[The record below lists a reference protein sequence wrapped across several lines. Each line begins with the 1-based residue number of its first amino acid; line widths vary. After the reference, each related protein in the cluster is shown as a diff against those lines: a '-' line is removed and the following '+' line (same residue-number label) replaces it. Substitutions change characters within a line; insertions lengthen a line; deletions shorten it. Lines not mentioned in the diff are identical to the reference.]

1 MSVLKNLFS
10 ASKSP
15 KSGATG
21 PETAPVRMNLD
32 ERMEFRREMLF
43 EAVKVTMQAHG
54 ILSASYKFRAVRSD
68 KRGHQYLVIV
78 DLSTDFLH
86 NRQGRPEQLAALGLA
101 IAKNAAARYDL
112 LVMGVYWKVNE
123 QIRGFEASRPGAL
136 RSESESE
143 GNSEAP
149 PSRPLRVRHERTTP
163 EELAAFEEAWQK
175 GRALQ
180 IGDRV
185 YASDLAP
192 LETDSL
198 KGDGQH

>member
-86 NRQGRPEQLAALGLA
+86 NRQGRPEQLAALGA
-101 IAKNAAARYDL
+101 TIAKNAAARYEIM
-112 LVMGVYWKVNE
+112 VRGVYWQVNE
-123 QIRGFEASRPGAL
+123 QIRGFEASRPDAL

-143 GNSEAP
+143 SDNEAP
-149 PSRPLRVRHERTTP
+149 PSRPLRLRHERTTP
-163 EELAAFEEAWQK
+163 EELAAFEAAWQK

-192 LETDSL
+192 LEEGSQKD
-198 KGDGQH
+198 

>member
-1 MSVLKNLFS
+1 MSVLRNLFS

-15 KSGATG
+15 KSGTAG

-43 EAVKVTMQAHG
+43 EAIKVTMQSHG
-54 ILSASYKFRAVRSD
+54 ILSASYKIRVVRSD
-68 KRGHQYLVIV
+68 KRGHQYLVMV

-86 NRQGRPEQLAALGLA
+86 NREGRPEQLLALGEA
-101 IAKNAAARYDL
+101 IAKNAAVRYDL

-123 QIRGFEASRPGAL
+123 HIRGFESSRPSTLG
-136 RSESESE
+136 
-143 GNSEAP
+143 GEAP
-149 PSRPLRVRHERTTP
+149 PPRPRPLPVRHERTTA
-163 EELAAFEEAWQK
+163 EELAAFDEAWQK

-185 YASDLAP
+185 YASDLMP
-192 LETDSL
+192 LEGEAVKDDSRS
-198 KGDGQH
+198 